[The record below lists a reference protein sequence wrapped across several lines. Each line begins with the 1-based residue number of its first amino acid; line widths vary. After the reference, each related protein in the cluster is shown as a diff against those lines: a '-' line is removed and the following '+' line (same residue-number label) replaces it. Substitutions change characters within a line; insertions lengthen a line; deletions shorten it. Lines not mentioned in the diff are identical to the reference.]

1 MSELNQLY
9 QRVILDH
16 NKNPRNFYKPDGS
29 NRKAEGYNPVCGD
42 QITIHARLEE
52 GMVRE
57 IGFQGSGC
65 AISRASASL
74 MTEAVEG
81 KSRSETQ
88 TIFERL
94 QRMLSGTGFESDEPG
109 GLNALSGV
117 RRFPVRIKCAL
128 LPWQTLIAALDEK
141 VESVSTE

>member
-42 QITIHARLEE
+42 QITIHARLDG

-74 MTEAVEG
+74 MTEAVKG
-81 KSRSETQ
+81 KNRSETQ
-88 TIFERL
+88 TIFESL
-94 QRMLSGTGFESDEPG
+94 QRMLSGAGFESDEPG

-128 LPWQTLIAALDEK
+128 LPWQTLIAALNEEA
-141 VESVSTE
+141 ESVSTE